1 VSQSPFTPP
10 EMEERWEPEDSW
22 VFVLL
27 VLLVT
32 IIVAFGVGWFMF
44 A

>member
-1 VSQSPFTPP
+1 MSRSPFTRP
-10 EMEERWEPEDSW
+10 EAEERWEPEDSW

-27 VLLVT
+27 VLLVV
-32 IIVAFGVGWFMF
+32 IAFGVGWIVF